1 MVVPAQIISQKM
13 SQWLSKKRSGGL
25 AQPKTTKAEGQA
37 KKMKITQT
45 VMTVIL
51 VFVVVS
57 SPAGIGLY

>member
-1 MVVPAQIISQKM
+1 M
-13 SQWLSKKRSGGL
+13 SKKRSGGIVQ
-25 AQPKTTKAEGQA
+25 AKTTKAEGQA